1 MSETSRILL
10 IEDDTIL
17 AEHTCQYLENYGFFV
32 QWEED
37 GNAGLRAA
45 RDAPFDLVL
54 LDLMLPSMDGLEI
67 CRQLRAHPSTAAIP
81 ILMLTARGEETDRI
95 VGFEIGADDYL
106 PKPFS
111 LRELVA
117 RIRAILRRIQLDA
130 QAQPP
135 PAPTNPHATS
145 PQSPAQETLI
155 IGTLSINQTTRE
167 VFCRNQPIELTAS
180 EFDLLW
186 LIAHRPH
193 HVWKREQ
200 LLDLVRGRE
209 FEVFDRSVDVH
220 ISKLRKKLERD
231 PKEPTLIQ
239 TVWGVGYHFVPE
251 DP

>member
-1 MSETSRILL
+1 MSETPRILL
-10 IEDDTIL
+10 VEDDTIL

-32 QWEED
+32 QWEDD
-37 GNAGLRAA
+37 GNNGLQAA
-45 RDAPFDLVL
+45 RNAPFDLVL
-54 LDLMLPSMDGLEI
+54 LDLMLPGIDGLEI
-67 CRQLRAHPSTAAIP
+67 CRQIRAHPSTASLP

-117 RIRAILRRIQLDA
+117 RIRAILRRVQLDTET
-130 QAQPP
+130 QATSTPP
-135 PAPTNPHATS
+135 PPPSTITQDALT
-145 PQSPAQETLI
+145 

-167 VFCRNQPIELTAS
+167 VLCRQQPIELTAS

-186 LIAHRPH
+186 LLANRPH

-200 LLDLVRGRE
+200 LLDQVRGRE
-209 FEVFDRSVDVH
+209 FEAFDRSVDVH

-239 TVWGVGYHFVPE
+239 TVWGVGYRFVPE
-251 DP
+251 ES